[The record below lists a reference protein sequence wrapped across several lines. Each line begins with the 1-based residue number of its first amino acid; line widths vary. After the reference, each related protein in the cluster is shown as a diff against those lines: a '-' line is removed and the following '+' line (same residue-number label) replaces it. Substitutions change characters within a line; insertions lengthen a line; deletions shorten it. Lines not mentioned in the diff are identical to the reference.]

1 MLKSTLF
8 ILTSLLLLSSCSEEP
23 IKTNKYYK
31 TYQTQTGSIA
41 IQDDIIATVEWNKT
55 SSLAFRSAGI
65 VEDILVSPGD
75 RVKKWQVLAR
85 LWNNEGSI
93 QSSGLIN
100 IQKELQNLEKTTN
113 IVQSGIENT
122 SNAIS
127 KLYDERIKWLD
138 TNILSLE
145 NTLEQARQKLWNQ
158 NTWLGNTFE
167 TFAHDFDRVSTAML
181 YEGDKILGITT
192 NFEYA
197 NNGWEPYLGT
207 RVGNSMSLAED
218 DWNTLYAIRGKIR
231 AYTETGATITDI
243 NKAIDDLKNAYL
255 SARNFAKSMN
265 YMLQN
270 SVVGGGLAEE
280 RLNGWIATWN
290 WLSADNQW
298 SEASFITW
306 KNGILD
312 LTNTSASGSAVADK
326 NIISLQLEL
335 ANLKQSK
342 NTLIAEKQAKL
353 KEIKSNADALDS
365 KKWEIFVQLWESQMN
380 ASLARESL
388 EYNIIYAPYDG
399 VILEKYME
407 EWMVIGAG
415 NPLLKISSTDGK
427 MAKIYID
434 NSMYWYTE
442 GDILNS
448 RAWENTLSG
457 TISLIQQQKDPLHNK
472 NYTEVAMNGNLAIG
486 EKITIHLEHKKSN
499 LQNGSIVPL
508 SAIINR
514 YGPPGVYVLDGQT
527 ARFQLVEILSSDMQF
542 AEVIGIPEWALIITD
557 GKENIYDGEELPL
570 QQ

>member
-1 MLKSTLF
+1 MLKSTLL
-8 ILTSLLLLSSCSEEP
+8 ILTSLLILSSCSEEP

-31 TYQTQTGSIA
+31 TYQTETGSIT

-75 RVKKWQVLAR
+75 RVKKWQVLAK

-93 QSSGLIN
+93 QNMGLIN

-127 KLYDERIKWLD
+127 RLYDERIKWLD

-158 NTWLGNTFE
+158 TSSLAVTFE

-197 NNGWEPYLGT
+197 NDGWEPYLGT
-207 RVGNSMSLAED
+207 RVGNSQSLANN
-218 DWNTLYAIRGKIR
+218 DWNTLYTLRWKIR
-231 AYTETGATITDI
+231 SYTETGATITDI
-243 NKAIDDLKNAYL
+243 NTAINDLKNSYIW
-255 SARNFAKSMN
+255 ARNFAKSMN

-270 SVVGGGLAEE
+270 SVIGGGLPEE
-280 RLNGWIATWN
+280 KLNGWLATWN

-298 SEASFITW
+298 SEASFINW

-312 LTNTSASGSAVADK
+312 LTNTSGSGSAAADK

-365 KKWEIFVQLWESQMN
+365 KKWEISVQLWESQMN

-407 EWMVIGAG
+407 EGMVIGAG

-427 MAKIYID
+427 MAKVYID
-434 NSMYWYTE
+434 NTMYGYTE
-442 GDILNS
+442 WDILTS
-448 RAWENTLSG
+448 MGWENSYTG
-457 TISLIQQQKDPLHNK
+457 TISLIQWQKDPLHNK

-499 LQNGSIVPL
+499 LQNWSIIPL

-514 YGPPGVYVLDGQT
+514 YGPPGVYILDGQT

-542 AEVIGIPEWALIITD
+542 AEVMGIPEWATIITD
-557 GKENIYDGEELPL
+557 GKENIYDGEALMT
-570 QQ
+570 Q

>member
-1 MLKSTLF
+1 MLKSTLL
-8 ILTSLLLLSSCSEEP
+8 ILTSLLILSSCSEEP

-31 TYQTQTGSIA
+31 TYQTQTGSITL
-41 IQDDIIATVEWNKT
+41 QDDIIATIEWNKT
-55 SSLAFRSAGI
+55 SALAFRSAGI
-65 VEDILVSPGD
+65 VENILVSPGD
-75 RVKKWQVLAR
+75 RVKKWQVLAK

-93 QSSGLIN
+93 QNLGLIN

-127 KLYDERIKWLD
+127 RLYDERIKWLD

-145 NTLEQARQKLWNQ
+145 NTIEQARQKLWNQ
-158 NTWLGNTFE
+158 NSSLSVTFE

-197 NNGWEPYLGT
+197 NDGWEPYLGT
-207 RVGNSMSLAED
+207 RVGNSISLAEN
-218 DWNTLYAIRGKIR
+218 DWNTLYMVRWKIR
-231 AYTETGATITDI
+231 TYTETWATITDI
-243 NKAIDDLKNAYL
+243 NTAINDLKNSYL

-280 RLNGWIATWN
+280 RLNGWLATWN
-290 WLSADNQW
+290 WLSADNQG

-312 LTNTSASGSAVADK
+312 LTNTSGSGSAAADK
-326 NIISLQLEL
+326 NIISLEFEL
-335 ANLKQSK
+335 GSLKQSK

-365 KKWEIFVQLWESQMN
+365 KKWEISVQLWESQMN

-407 EWMVIGAG
+407 EGMVIGAG

-427 MAKIYID
+427 MAKVYID
-434 NSMYWYTE
+434 NTIYWYSE
-442 GDILNS
+442 GDTIIS
-448 RAWENTLSG
+448 IVWENTLTGS
-457 TISLIQQQKDPLHNK
+457 ISLIQWQKDPLHNK
-472 NYTEVAMNGNLAIG
+472 NYTEIAMNGNIAIG
-486 EKITIHLEHKKSN
+486 EKIIIRLEHKKSK
-499 LQNGSIVPL
+499 LQNWSIIPL

-514 YGPPGVYVLDGQT
+514 YGPPGVYILDEQV
-527 ARFQLVEILSSDMQF
+527 ARFQLIEILSSDLQF
-542 AEVIGIPEWALIITD
+542 AEILGIPEWATIITE
-557 GKENIYDGEELPL
+557 GKENIYDGEVLVIK
-570 QQ
+570 

>member
-1 MLKSTLF
+1 MLKSTIF
-8 ILTSLLLLSSCSEEP
+8 ILTSLLLLSSCSDEP

-55 SSLAFRSAGI
+55 STLAFRSAGI
-65 VEDILVSPGD
+65 IEDILISPGE

-85 LWNNEGSI
+85 LWNNEGFI
-93 QSSGLIN
+93 QKSGLIN

-113 IVQSGIENT
+113 IVQSDIENT

-127 KLYDERIKWLD
+127 RLYDERIKWLE

-167 TFAHDFDRVSTAML
+167 TFAHDFDRVSTVML

-192 NFEYA
+192 NFEYS
-197 NNGWEPYLGT
+197 NDGWESYLGT

-218 DWNTLYAIRGKIR
+218 DWNTLYTMRWKIR
-231 AYTETGATITDI
+231 AYTETGTTITDI

-280 RLNGWIATWN
+280 KLNGWIATWN
-290 WLSADNQW
+290 WLSTDNQW

-335 ANLKQSK
+335 ASLKQSK

-365 KKWEIFVQLWESQMN
+365 KKWEIYVQLWESQMN
-380 ASLARESL
+380 ASLAKESL

-407 EWMVIGAG
+407 EWMLIGAG
-415 NPLLKISSTDGK
+415 NPLFKISSTDGK
-427 MAKIYID
+427 MTKIYID

-442 GDILNS
+442 GDVLDS
-448 RAWENTLSG
+448 KSWENTLSG

-472 NYTEVAMNGNLAIG
+472 NYTEVVMNGNLTIG

-499 LQNGSIVPL
+499 PKNGSIIPL

-514 YGPPGVYVLDGQT
+514 YGPPGVYILDEQT
-527 ARFQLVEILSSDMQF
+527 ARFQLVKILSSDMQF
-542 AEVIGIPEWALIITD
+542 AEVIGIPEWALVITD
-557 GKENIYDGEELPL
+557 GKENIYDWEELPL

>member
-1 MLKSTLF
+1 MLKSILL
-8 ILTSLLLLSSCSEEP
+8 ILTSLLILSSCSEEP

-31 TYQTQTGSIA
+31 TYQTQTGSIT

-75 RVKKWQVLAR
+75 RVKKWQVLAK

-93 QSSGLIN
+93 QNMGLIN

-158 NTWLGNTFE
+158 TSSLGVTFE

-207 RVGNSMSLAED
+207 RVGNSQSLANN
-218 DWNTLYAIRGKIR
+218 DWNTLYTLRWKIR
-231 AYTETGATITDI
+231 SYTETGSTITDI
-243 NKAIDDLKNAYL
+243 NAAINDLKNSYIW
-255 SARNFAKSMN
+255 ARNFAKSMN

-270 SVVGGGLAEE
+270 SVIGGGLPEE
-280 RLNGWIATWN
+280 KLNGWLATWN
-290 WLSADNQW
+290 WLSADNQG

-312 LTNTSASGSAVADK
+312 LTNTGGSGSAAADK

-335 ANLKQSK
+335 ANIKQSK

-365 KKWEIFVQLWESQMN
+365 KKWEISVQLWESQMN

-407 EWMVIGAG
+407 EGMVIGAG
-415 NPLLKISSTDGK
+415 SPLLKISSTDGK
-427 MAKIYID
+427 MAKVYID
-434 NSMYWYTE
+434 NTMYGYAEW
-442 GDILNS
+442 DILS
-448 RAWENTLSG
+448 SMGWENSYTG
-457 TISLIQQQKDPLHNK
+457 TISLIQWQKDPLHNK

-499 LQNGSIVPL
+499 LQNWSIIPL

-514 YGPPGVYVLDGQT
+514 YGPPGVYILDEQT

-542 AEVIGIPEWALIITD
+542 AEVMGIPEWATIITD
-557 GKENIYDGEELPL
+557 GKENIYDGEILIV
-570 QQ
+570 Q